1 MYLTLLEIWRNV
13 TSWHWLLDGVAN
25 TLILF
30 VIARLVIFGYREHSY
45 LYQLDSGSKMLD
57 AWIDVVLPLIKR
69 LNMPRYRAHVDMLL
83 SRSGIRKGWSADHF
97 IASQAIYAGGVFVVA
112 FILLK
117 IVLGFSAAL
126 PVLAGMLATLFPY
139 LKLYDIATTRYVSCN
154 RDLPFVLDYLC
165 LAMGAGLDFNQAM
178 KVVIDDAPRSP
189 LIEEFELVMRN
200 TRLGM
205 SRADALIE
213 MDRRLSSPVVKQ
225 FVQTLV
231 QGMELG
237 TDIVRTIKSLSERI
251 QQKRF
256 QLAEEKAGKISVRM
270 MIPMMCFV
278 MPAVMII
285 LLGPMMLAYIQQA

>member
-1 MYLTLLEIWRNV
+1 MHSTLWSIWTTV
-13 TSWHWLLDGVAN
+13 TGWHWLLDGVAN

-45 LYQLDSGSKMLD
+45 LYQLDSKSKMLD
-57 AWIDVVLPLIKR
+57 AWIDVTLPLARR
-69 LNMPRYRAHVDMLL
+69 LRVPRYRAHAAMML
-83 SRSGIRKGWSADHF
+83 SRSGMRKDWGADHF
-97 IASQAIYAGGVFVVA
+97 IASQALYAGGVFVVS
-112 FILLK
+112 FVLLK
-117 IVLGFSAAL
+117 IVLGFSLAL
-126 PVLAGMLATLFPY
+126 AILAGLLATLFPY
-139 LKLYDIATTRYVSCN
+139 LKLYDISTSRYDSCN

-165 LAMGAGLDFNQAM
+165 LAMGAGLDFNQAL
-178 KVVIDDAPRSP
+178 KVVIEDAPKSP
-189 LIEEFELVMRN
+189 LIEEFELVVRN
-200 TRLGM
+200 IRLGM
-205 SRADALIE
+205 SRADALQE

-237 TDIVRTIKSLSERI
+237 TDIVRTLKTLSERM

-278 MPAVMII
+278 MPSVMII
-285 LLGPMMLAYIQQA
+285 LLGPMMLAYIQQG